1 MLQRGWVTGM
11 VDLAQ
16 QIIERREG
24 PSGPDEAARPFVDA
38 ARRAMR
44 RFGWSRTT
52 MRDIAK
58 EAGVERTTV
67 YRHVGSMADV
77 QRLVIADE
85 LQTLVQLV
93 PGWIPPDASGAEIV
107 VEIVARS
114 VEHCLDHELLS
125 KVREDEPEL
134 LAGVLVGAVPDVI
147 ARLSE
152 VFAAPVEVG
161 MALGVLADRDPEV
174 IVEWCVRIG
183 LSLLVAPPPGD
194 LRAFLGTVLHPALDP
209 ATDPVPARSTM
220 EDA

>member
-1 MLQRGWVTGM
+1 MTG
-11 VDLAQ
+11 LAQ
-16 QIIERREG
+16 QIIERRQSAE
-24 PSGPDEAARPFVDA
+24 PDESTQPFVDA

-67 YRHVGSMADV
+67 YRHVGSMPAV

-85 LQTLVQLV
+85 LQTLVNLV
-93 PGWIPPDASGAEIV
+93 PGWIPADASGAEIV

-114 VEHCLDHELLS
+114 VEYCLGHDLLS

-134 LAGVLVGAVPDVI
+134 LAGLLVSAVPDVI
-147 ARLSE
+147 ARLCE
-152 VFAAPVEVG
+152 VFATPVEVG
-161 MALGVLADRDPEV
+161 MALGVLAGRDPAV

-183 LSLLVAPPPGD
+183 LSLLVAPAPGD
-194 LRAFLGTVLHPALDP
+194 LRAFLGAVLHPVLDP
-209 ATDPVPARSTM
+209 TPTRSPM
-220 EDA
+220 EEA

>member
-1 MLQRGWVTGM
+1 MLQRGCVRFM

-16 QIIERREG
+16 RIIERQER
-24 PSGPDEAARPFVDA
+24 PAVPDDSTQPFVDA
-38 ARRAMR
+38 ARQAMR

-77 QRLVIADE
+77 HRLVIADE
-85 LQTLVQLV
+85 LQTLVELV
-93 PGWIPPDASGAEIV
+93 PGWIPPDTSGAEIV

-114 VEHCLDHELLS
+114 VEYCLEHELLS
-125 KVREDEPEL
+125 KVRSDEPEL
-134 LAGVLVGAVPDVI
+134 LAGLLVSAVPDVI

-152 VFAAPVEVG
+152 VFATPVEVG
-161 MALGVLADRDPEV
+161 MALGVLADRDPDV

-183 LSLLVAPPPGD
+183 LSLLAAPPPGD
-194 LRAFLGTVLHPALDP
+194 LRAFLRAVLEPVLDP
-209 ATDPVPARSTM
+209 ISATFPA

>member
-1 MLQRGWVTGM
+1 M
-11 VDLAQ
+11 DLAQ
-16 QIIERREG
+16 EIVDRQAMPERR
-24 PSGPDEAARPFVDA
+24 DETIQPFVDA

-85 LQTLVQLV
+85 LQTLVELV
-93 PGWIPPDASGAEIV
+93 PGWIPSDSSGAEIV

-114 VEHCLDHELLS
+114 VEYCLDHDLLS
-125 KVREDEPEL
+125 KVRSDEPEL
-134 LAGVLVGAVPDVI
+134 LAGLLVGAVPDVI

-152 VFAAPVEVG
+152 VFATPVEVG
-161 MALGVLADRDPEV
+161 MSLGLLANRDAAV
-174 IVEWCVRIG
+174 VVEWCVRIG

-194 LRAFLGTVLHPALDP
+194 LRAFLGAVLEPVLDP
-209 ATDPVPARSTM
+209 ATTTPM
-220 EDA
+220 ENP

>member
-1 MLQRGWVTGM
+1 M

-16 QIIERREG
+16 QVIERRAG
-24 PSGPDEAARPFVDA
+24 PEGPDESAQPFVDA
-38 ARRAMR
+38 ARRAMG

-77 QRLVIADE
+77 QRLVIAHE
-85 LQTLVQLV
+85 LQTLVELV
-93 PGWIPPDASGAEIV
+93 PGWIPPDTSGAEIV

-114 VEHCLDHELLS
+114 VEYCLDHELLS
-125 KVREDEPEL
+125 KVRTDEPEL
-134 LAGVLVGAVPDVI
+134 LADLLARAVPDVV

-152 VFAAPVEVG
+152 VFALPVEVG
-161 MALGVLADRDPEV
+161 MALGVLADRDPAI

-194 LRAFLGTVLHPALDP
+194 LRTFLGTVLEPVLDP
-209 ATDPVPARSTM
+209 ATTAVPM
-220 EDA
+220 EET

>member
-1 MLQRGWVTGM
+1 MI
-11 VDLAQ
+11 DLAQ
-16 QIIERREG
+16 EILERQVGPERR
-24 PSGPDEAARPFVDA
+24 DETTQPFVDA

-85 LQTLVQLV
+85 LQMLVELV
-93 PGWIPPDASGAEIV
+93 PGWIPPDTSGAEIV

-114 VEHCLDHELLS
+114 VEYCLDHELLS
-125 KVREDEPEL
+125 KVRSDEPEL
-134 LAGVLVGAVPDVI
+134 LAGLLVSAVPDVI

-152 VFAAPVEVG
+152 VFATPVEVG
-161 MALGVLADRDPEV
+161 MALGVIAHRDAAV

-194 LRAFLGTVLHPALDP
+194 LRSFLGAVLEPVLDP
-209 ATDPVPARSTM
+209 ATTVPM
-220 EDA
+220 EEA